1 MILEEALK
9 DGGLSPH
16 DAALALLAFLSSEL
30 PAGGIAAEKRLVALF
45 PLVIDRALGEW
56 DKPPSSSGGSPSP
69 SPSPNGSTFSPR
81 NGETEEQRQ
90 SHLHEVGGWLSMPN
104 APISPQRNTGST
116 SQQRNP
122 SASRSMDLDPI
133 VRLLRAPQ
141 SNYFQSQST
150 SLIEILASES
160 IVNHRPA
167 IRFRFPIGALNT
179 FPPLVD
185 DWKAF
190 FACELERENIKMKS
204 NAASRGGFGS
214 LPNPATDVKP
224 RSTGKENASRL
235 LHLLQVQPS
244 QQSDLINH
252 YKTFDSNQA
261 TGSRQL
267 GAQRFT
273 SPPRTNMS
281 TPASGNTAHDP
292 CLTLSMLEE
301 FLILFLRFP
310 MANGGLYWKEQ
321 RREMY
326 RTRASR
332 AANIPYG
339 QRVYTY
345 LFSTYVQ
352 HFLKHGITYQDETI
366 DAGVDCFDRAVAIDE
381 KGLGGID
388 NDCSAEFF
396 LRLVIEFWLEGLNK
410 ALTTNQSIQRFRNV
424 RSSSSSNVAQPTM
437 SDALEL
443 SKPLEYP
450 ATPPPQPL
458 QSSMLSLVRHLISDP
473 SLRNLIKKASGLV
486 QTRQTKEREGV
497 SVGNSEMTWCLTPA
511 LTAMQPSLLNYIRQG
526 LSCGPIHDR
535 SSSFYT
541 ALDTWLAYLEP
552 WNYKLSQGS
561 GSSMGNIS
569 SRLRSVAAHKAN
581 HPAEHRPVLVAPK
594 SSSPSTYN
602 SNWEAYVCANVHFYT
617 VPLAIFLKRARELDF
632 TNQGNKMEYKRSFI
646 LVQ

>member
-1 MILEEALK
+1 MILEEVLK
-9 DGGLSPH
+9 DGEGLSPH
-16 DAALALLAFLSSEL
+16 EAALALIAFLTSEL

-56 DKPPSSSGGSPSP
+56 NKPPSPPGGSPSP
-69 SPSPNGSTFSPR
+69 SPSPNGSSLSPAR
-81 NGETEEQRQ
+81 NGEAEEQSR

-104 APISPQRNTGST
+104 APISPQRNVA

-122 SASRSMDLDPI
+122 SASRSIDHDPI
-133 VRLLRAPQ
+133 VRLLRAPK
-141 SNYFQSQST
+141 SNYFQST
-150 SLIEILASES
+150 SLIEILVSES
-160 IVNHRPA
+160 IANHRPA
-167 IRFRFPIGALNT
+167 IRFRFPIGALDA

-190 FACELERENIKMKS
+190 FAGELQRENVKTKS
-204 NAASRGGFGS
+204 TRGGFGS
-214 LPNPATDVKP
+214 LPNPTTDAKP

-235 LHLLQVQPS
+235 LHLLQVKPS
-244 QQSDLINH
+244 QQSELINH
-252 YKTFDSNQA
+252 YKTFHT

-267 GAQRFT
+267 GAQRFV

-281 TPASGNTAHDP
+281 RPASGNTALEP
-292 CLTLSMLEE
+292 CLTLNMLEE
-301 FLILFLRFP
+301 YLILFLRFP

-332 AANIPYG
+332 SANVPYG

-345 LFSTYVQ
+345 LFSTYIQ
-352 HFLKHGITYQDETI
+352 YFLKHGITYQDETL
-366 DAGVDCFDRAVAIDE
+366 DVGVDCFDRAVAIDE
-381 KGLGGID
+381 KGLEG
-388 NDCSAEFF
+388 NDYNCSGELF

-424 RSSSSSNVAQPTM
+424 RSSSSSNVAM

-450 ATPPPQPL
+450 NTPPPQPL
-458 QSSMLSLVRHLISDP
+458 QSSLTNLVRHLISDP
-473 SLRNLIKKASGLV
+473 SLRNLIQKASGLL
-486 QTRQTKEREGV
+486 QTRQVKEREGI

-535 SSSFYT
+535 TSSFYT
-541 ALDTWLAYLEP
+541 VLDTWLAYLEP
-552 WNYKLSQGS
+552 WNYKRSQGS

-569 SRLRSVAAHKAN
+569 SRLRSVAANKAN
-581 HPAEHRPVLVAPK
+581 HSVERRPVLVAPK
-594 SSSPSTYN
+594 SSSPSTYD

-617 VPLAIFLKRARELDF
+617 VPLAIL
-632 TNQGNKMEYKRSFI
+632 
-646 LVQ
+646 